1 MQTIPKVGAP
11 KGNQNA
17 RKHGGRDAHARQQA
31 QADHCL
37 YCACK
42 QVLHA
47 IEAALKE
54 DTPRSEKT
62 TYAGKQ
68 KP

>member
-17 RKHGGRDAHARQQA
+17 RKHGGRDAHARQQV
-31 QADHCL
+31 QADHRL

-47 IEAALKE
+47 IEAGLKG
-54 DTPRSEKT
+54 SAVQKKT
-62 TYAGKQ
+62 HA
-68 KP
+68 